1 MVVFVTKIAAI
12 DFLVSTVTNCAV
24 VTLAAVVTNV
34 TVVY

>member
-1 MVVFVTKIAAI
+1 MVAFVSKIAGA

-34 TVVY
+34 TIVH